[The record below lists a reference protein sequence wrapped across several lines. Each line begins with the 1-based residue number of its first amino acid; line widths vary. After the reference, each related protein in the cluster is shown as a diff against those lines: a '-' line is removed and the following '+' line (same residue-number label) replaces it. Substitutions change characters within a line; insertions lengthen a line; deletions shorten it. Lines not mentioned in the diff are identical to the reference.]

1 MIDLRPQTLFHAM
14 KTTNKKHSSTTLKE
28 KDIITVHNL
37 LILDE
42 SGSMQSIYRQ
52 ALSGCNE
59 TIQSVR
65 AADKRHDNQRHR
77 FSLVAFNSTETRTIL
92 DDVPIAEVRDL
103 TEEDYIPDA
112 FTPLYDAMGRAINAL
127 ERKVKEGDRVLVTI
141 ITDGEENDSKE
152 YSLEAIRGMT
162 GRLRE
167 KGWTFIYMGAN
178 HDADIVATRLDIR
191 NKLTFEATVTGTVD
205 MYRRC
210 NKGQNYYYDKLAE
223 MGRALGSCDD
233 IQF

>member
-1 MIDLRPQTLFHAM
+1 M
-14 KTTNKKHSSTTLKE
+14 KTSNSKQDSIKIEE

-65 AADKRHDNQRHR
+65 SVDQRHENQNHR
-77 FSLVAFNSTETRTIL
+77 FSIVAFNSTETRTIL

-103 TEEDYIPDA
+103 AEDDYYPA
-112 FTPLYDAMGRAINAL
+112 ACTPLYDAMGRAITAL
-127 ERKVKEGDRVLVTI
+127 ERKVKEGDRVLVTVV
-141 ITDGEENDSKE
+141 TDGEENDSQE
-152 YSLEAIRGMT
+152 YSLDIIRTMT
-162 GRLRE
+162 ERLRG

-178 HDADIVATRLDIR
+178 QDADEVAAQLNIH
-191 NKLTFEATVTGTVD
+191 NKLTFEATVMGTME

-210 NKGQNYYYDKLAE
+210 NKGQNQFFDKLAE
-223 MGRALGSCDD
+223 MGRDLVSCEDLD
-233 IQF
+233 F

>member
-1 MIDLRPQTLFHAM
+1 MIDS
-14 KTTNKKHSSTTLKE
+14 KINKETISDPE
-28 KDIITVHNL
+28 IITVHNL

-92 DDVPIAEVRDL
+92 DDVPIAEIRDL
-103 TEEDYIPDA
+103 TEEEYLPDA
-112 FTPLYDAMGRAINAL
+112 CTPLYDAMGRAITAL
-127 ERKVKEGDRVLVTI
+127 ERKVEEGDRVLVTVV
-141 ITDGEENDSKE
+141 TDGEENDSQE
-152 YSLEAIRGMT
+152 YSLEAIRAMT
-162 GRLRE
+162 ERLRD

-178 HDADIVATRLDIR
+178 QDADAVAAELNIR
-191 NKLTFEATVTGTVD
+191 NKLTFEATVSGTME

-210 NKGQNYYYDKLAE
+210 NKGQNYFFDKLAE
-223 MGRALGSCDD
+223 MGRSLGTCDD
-233 IQF
+233 IPF

>member
-1 MIDLRPQTLFHAM
+1 M
-14 KTTNKKHSSTTLKE
+14 KTFKNKSKGEAAAAKANAVGAQNKKDEE
-28 KDIITVHNL
+28 KIIVHNL

-52 ALSGCNE
+52 ALSGCND

-65 AADKRHDNQRHR
+65 AADKRHENQRHR

-103 TEEDYIPDA
+103 TEEDYLPDA
-112 FTPLYDAMGRAINAL
+112 CTPLYDAMGRAITAL
-127 ERKVKEGDRVLVTI
+127 ERQVKEGDRVLVTVV
-141 ITDGEENDSKE
+141 TDGEENDSRE
-152 YSLEAIRGMT
+152 YSLDAIRAMT

-178 HDADIVATRLDIR
+178 QDADAVAVGLNIR
-191 NKLTFEATVTGTVD
+191 NKLTFEATVSGTME

-210 NKGQNYYYDKLAE
+210 NKGQNYFFDKLAE
-223 MGRALGSCDD
+223 MGRDLGACDD
-233 IQF
+233 IPF

>member
-1 MIDLRPQTLFHAM
+1 M
-14 KTTNKKHSSTTLKE
+14 KTANIEE

-42 SGSMQSIYRQ
+42 SGSMQYIYRQ

-77 FSLVAFNSTETRTIL
+77 FSLVAFNSTETRTIQ

-103 TEEDYIPDA
+103 TDDDYLPDA
-112 FTPLYDAMGRAINAL
+112 YTPLYDAMGRAITAL
-127 ERKVKEGDRVLVTI
+127 ERKVEDGDRVLVTVV
-141 ITDGEENDSKE
+141 TDGLENASQE
-152 YSLEAIRGMT
+152 YSLDAIRAMT
-162 GRLRE
+162 ERLRD

-178 HDADIVATRLDIR
+178 QDADAVAAELNIR
-191 NKLTFEATVTGTVD
+191 NKLTFEATVTGTIE

-210 NKGQNYYYDKLAE
+210 NKGQNYFFDKLAE
-223 MGRALGSCDD
+223 MGRSLGTCDD
-233 IQF
+233 IPF

>member
-1 MIDLRPQTLFHAM
+1 MIDS
-14 KTTNKKHSSTTLKE
+14 KINKETISDPE
-28 KDIITVHNL
+28 IITVHNL

-42 SGSMQSIYRQ
+42 SGSMQSIFRQ

-59 TIQSVR
+59 TIQLVR

-103 TEEDYIPDA
+103 TEEDYLPDA
-112 FTPLYDAMGRAINAL
+112 CTPLYDAMGRAITAL
-127 ERKVKEGDRVLVTI
+127 ERNVEEGDRVLVTVV
-141 ITDGEENDSKE
+141 TDGLENDSQE
-152 YSLEAIRGMT
+152 YSLDAIRAMT
-162 GRLRE
+162 GRLRN

-178 HDADIVATRLDIR
+178 QDADAIAAELNIR
-191 NKLTFEATVTGTVD
+191 NKLTFEATVSGTME

-210 NKGQNYYYDKLAE
+210 NKGQNYFFDKLAE
-223 MGRALGSCDD
+223 MGRDLGPCDD
-233 IQF
+233 LPF

>member
-1 MIDLRPQTLFHAM
+1 M
-14 KTTNKKHSSTTLKE
+14 KTGNSKQDSIKNEE

-65 AADKRHDNQRHR
+65 AADKRHKNQCHR

-92 DDVPIAEVRDL
+92 DDVPIADVSDL
-103 TEEDYIPDA
+103 SDEDYLPDA
-112 FTPLYDAMGRAINAL
+112 CTPLFDAMGRALTTL
-127 ERKVKEGDRVLVTI
+127 ERKVKDGDRVLVTVV
-141 ITDGEENDSKE
+141 TDGEENDSRE
-152 YSLEAIRGMT
+152 YTLETIRAMT
-162 GRLRE
+162 GRLRDE
-167 KGWTFIYMGAN
+167 GWTFIYMGAN
-178 HDADIVATRLDIR
+178 QDVDAVATRLDIR
-191 NKLTFEATVTGTVD
+191 NKLTFEATVTGTIE

-210 NKGQNYYYDKLAE
+210 NKGQNYYFDKLAE
-223 MGRALGSCDD
+223 MGRNLGACDD
-233 IQF
+233 IPF